1 LLSAM
6 RSALC
11 KKGEIMFKNYLKIA
25 FRNLLKY
32 RAYSFIN
39 ILGLAVGM
47 ACTVIIL
54 LWIQNEFGY
63 DRFHKNAD
71 NIYRVLQVWPEKNSY
86 SVEGP
91 GPLAV
96 ALKDE
101 YPEIKNSARIFPNIR
116 RPLRFEE
123 KVFQVKVCGVESSF
137 VDIFTFPF
145 VNGNS
150 EKSFSDPNFIIL
162 TEETAAKYFGDED
175 PIGKIMY
182 FEWWTRWLEF
192 HVTGVVKNV
201 PSNSHLQFD
210 ILIPFSF
217 VTASGMQID
226 TWDVGAYHSYVQLKE
241 NVDLQAVNQKIAGT
255 IKRHYSDSNANVELE
270 PLLNIHLYNYFG
282 GGPINY
288 IYIFGTIGM
297 LILIIACMN
306 FMNLSTAR
314 SLNRA
319 KEVGMRKVVGS
330 RRSQLIRQFL
340 GESVL
345 FALLALIIAII
356 FVQLLLPSIR
366 NLLDKNLTLHYSGTL
381 VLSLIGIA
389 VITGIIS
396 GSYPAFFLSS
406 FRPVTVLKGH
416 VRKGSKSPLF
426 RKVLVISQFI
436 ISILLIFGAITVY
449 KQLDYIRN
457 KELGFEKEHI
467 INFRMG
473 GSFYNKYETIKQELL
488 KDPDILSVAQTN
500 FSVHGGFAASHVN
513 WEGLQKNENIT
524 LAISS
529 VDFDFQDMFGVEMVQ
544 GRFFSRD
551 FQTDVWQSFILNET
565 AVKFMGLESPI
576 GKQFSCDIPFAEG
589 KDKIIGVVKDF
600 HFRSLHSEID
610 PLILVIHPWWY
621 TDAYIKIRSENISN
635 TLTFVQNKLKEL
647 VPEFPFELHFLDEE
661 VDQLYQTEQRAG
673 VLVRYGTF
681 LALFI
686 ACLGLFG
693 LTSFTTEQRTK
704 EIGVRKVLGA
714 SVPGII
720 QILTKEFTKWII
732 LANLIALPISWYV
745 MNKWLQ
751 NFAYRINIGW
761 WTFLSAGALVLF
773 IALITV
779 SYQSIKAAL
788 ANPVESLRYE

>member
-1 LLSAM
+1 
-6 RSALC
+6 
-11 KKGEIMFKNYLKIA
+11 MFKNYLKIA
-25 FRNLLKY
+25 LRNISKY
-32 RAYSFIN
+32 KTYSFIN

-47 ACTVIIL
+47 ACTIIIL
-54 LWIQNEFGY
+54 LWIQNELRY
-63 DRFHKNAD
+63 DRFHENAD
-71 NIYRVLQVWPEKNSY
+71 NIYRVLRVWPEKNSY
-86 SVEGP
+86 SIAGP

-101 YPEIKNSARIFPNIR
+101 YPEIKNSARIFHNVR
-116 RPLRFEE
+116 RPLQFED

-145 VNGNS
+145 VKGNP
-150 EKSFSDPNFIIL
+150 ENSFSDPNFIIL
-162 TEETAAKYFGDED
+162 TEETARKYFGDED

-217 VTASGMQID
+217 VTASGMKID
-226 TWDVGAYHSYVQLKE
+226 TWDVGAYHSYVQLEE
-241 NVDLQAVNQKIAGT
+241 NVDLEGVNQKISGT
-255 IKRHYSDSNANVELE
+255 LKRHYPDSNANIELE
-270 PLLNIHLYNYFG
+270 HLLNIHLYNYFG
-282 GGPINY
+282 GGPILY
-288 IYIFGTIGM
+288 IYIFRTIG
-297 LILIIACMN
+297 LFILIIACMN

-330 RRSQLIRQFL
+330 RRMQLIGQFL

-345 FALLALIIAII
+345 LALLALVIAVIL
-356 FVQLLLPSIR
+356 VQLLLPLIN
-366 NLLDKNLTLHYSGTL
+366 NLLDKNLTLHYSGAL
-381 VLSLIGIA
+381 ILSLIGIA

-396 GSYPAFFLSS
+396 GSYPSFFLSS
-406 FRPVTVLKGH
+406 FRPVTVLKGDI
-416 VRKGSKSPLF
+416 RTGSKSPLF
-426 RKVLVISQFI
+426 RKVLVITQFV
-436 ISILLIFGAITVY
+436 ISVLLIIGAIMVY
-449 KQLDYIRN
+449 KQLDYIQK

-467 INFRMG
+467 INFQMG
-473 GSFYNKYETIKQELL
+473 GSFYDKYETIKQELQ
-488 KDPDILSVAQTN
+488 KHPNILSVAQTN
-500 FSVHGGFAASHVN
+500 FSFRGGFAASHVN
-513 WEGLQKNENIT
+513 WEGKQNNENIT
-524 LAISS
+524 LAIRS
-529 VDFDFQDMFGVEMVQ
+529 VDFDFQEMFDVEMVQ

-551 FQTDVWQSFILNET
+551 FQTDVWQSFILNES

-576 GKQFSCDIPFAEG
+576 GKQFSCDLPFAEG
-589 KDKIIGVVKDF
+589 KGKIIGVVKDF
-600 HFRSLHSEID
+600 HFRSLHSEIA

-621 TDAYIKIRSENISN
+621 TDAYIKIRSEKIPN
-635 TLTFVQNKLKEL
+635 TLAVIQNKLKEF

-673 VLVRYGTF
+673 ILVRYGTF

-693 LTSFTTEQRTK
+693 LTAFTTEQRTK
-704 EIGVRKVLGA
+704 EIGIRKVLGA

-720 QILTKEFTKWII
+720 RILTKEFTKWII
-732 LANLIALPISWYV
+732 VANLIALPIAWYV
-745 MNKWLQ
+745 MSKWLQ

-761 WTFLSAGALVLF
+761 WILLSAGVLALV
-773 IALITV
+773 IALVTV